1 MRSDSGPPASLGT
14 SGPDGPLGVLVC
26 GHGSRNRL
34 AVAEFASLAEQLRQR
49 LAPVPVAHGYLEFA
63 RPILRDGLEDLRRQG
78 VRHVLAVP
86 AMLFAAGHAK
96 NDIPSVLNTWAAET
110 GIRVDY
116 GRELGVDLQMIQ
128 AAGAR
133 IRSCLEKADAA
144 AVAAGLAAVPADQTL
159 LVVVGRGSS
168 DPDANSN
175 VAKVTRMLVEGFGF
189 GWGETV
195 YSGVTFPLVEPG
207 LRQVV
212 RLGYRRVV
220 VFPYFLFS
228 GVLVSRI
235 REHTQR
241 VAADHPGVDFLEA
254 GYLGDHPLVLDTFAE
269 RVEEILRGDT
279 AMNCSLCKY
288 RAQVLGFEQ
297 EVGAP
302 QRSHHHHVEGLV
314 ESCTLCEAECTGA
327 CQPDGVPLSPGEA
340 HGEAHG
346 HGHHHHGHGHD
357 HHSHADDHDH
367 GHGHEHHPPY
377 PHADHPLGP
386 RTLRRGEG

>member
-1 MRSDSGPPASLGT
+1 MTSLSRPVSDAFPAAFPDAEGMPLSPVGPQ
-14 SGPDGPLGVLVC
+14 GPLGVLVC

-34 AVAEFASLAEQLRQR
+34 AVEEFASLAEQLRR
-49 LAPVPVAHGYLEFA
+49 SLAPLPVAYGYLEFA
-63 RPILRDGLEDLRRQG
+63 RPILRDGLEELRAQG

-96 NDIPSVLNTWAAET
+96 NDIPSVLNTWSAET
-110 GIRVDY
+110 GLRVDY
-116 GRELGVDLQMIQ
+116 GRELGVDRKMIE
-128 AAGAR
+128 AAGGR
-133 IRSCLEKADAA
+133 IRDALAVADSAA
-144 AVAAGLAAVPADQTL
+144 AAAGKAPVPRHDTL

-189 GWGETV
+189 GWGETL

-212 RLGYRRVV
+212 RLGYRRIV

-235 REHTQR
+235 VQHSSR
-241 VAADHPGVDFLEA
+241 VAADHPEVEFLEA
-254 GYLGDHPLVLDTFAE
+254 SYLGDHPSVLATFRE
-269 RVEEILRGDT
+269 RVADVLRGDT
-279 AMNCSLCKY
+279 DMNCSLCKY

-297 EVGAP
+297 EVGSP
-302 QRSHHHHVEGLV
+302 QHSHHHHVEGLV
-314 ESCTLCEAECTGA
+314 ESCTLCERECTGA
-327 CQPDGVPLSPGEA
+327 CQPDGVPLPLV
-340 HGEAHG
+340 G
-346 HGHHHHGHGHD
+346 HTHDHSHTHDPEPHHGH
-357 HHSHADDHDH
+357 A
-367 GHGHEHHPPY
+367 PY

-386 RTLRRGEG
+386 RTLRRPPG